1 MENMTKQPKRRFS
14 GNRNRKKV
22 YISGPMTGLPNLNYE
37 AFHKKA
43 DVLRK
48 QGYFVANPAEHFNG
62 RQDLA
67 REVYLKED
75 VKQLVSC
82 DYITFLEGWKSSKG
96 AVLEYLISLECGI
109 KVLEQE
115 EHCEGCGCKR
125 FGS

>member
-1 MENMTKQPKRRFS
+1 MTKKLKRPNF
-14 GNRNRKKV
+14 GNRNSKKV

-48 QGYFVANPAEHFNG
+48 RGFAVANPAEHFNG

-67 REVYLKED
+67 RETYLRED
-75 VKQLVSC
+75 VKQLVEC

-115 EHCEGCGCKR
+115 EYCERCGCKR
-125 FGS
+125 FGA